1 MFDKNLRILIEQ
13 ITELAVQ
20 RCGQEFEDYM
30 QGLMAERERLL
41 NNVWARTPAEEL
53 DSSDTDR
60 VLREIDF
67 DMITLHAARYLKV
80 SDYADFLYD
89 VAELS
94 LRFGQLEKAQSLL
107 QLLIRKYAAAGGRKL
122 TAKSHHL
129 LGRAVFYKSE
139 FQQATKAYEASLE
152 IYLDLQDREG
162 ICTMQNAL
170 GIVLVSTGQV
180 SKGVELFDSALE
192 IAEANTYSDLIIK
205 IQINLGNSHII
216 RGDWELARTAF
227 EMALEVLGE
236 KPNDDLRARIF
247 HNISI
252 VHTGQKEYS
261 EAHNYLEKSLD
272 YSEKTHNLYL
282 KSLSYLE
289 ESGIK
294 CEQGDLNS
302 ATALATT
309 AFHTFAE
316 MGDRVSMADAY
327 KTFGIINRQR
337 ANYESALSFFENS
350 KKINED
356 YNNYLNLGQTL
367 LEMALLYQK
376 LNDKTKAKELV
387 NDAIECFK
395 QIESDTRV
403 SLALQTIELKH

>member
-1 MFDKNLRILIEQ
+1 MFNKNLRILIEQ
-13 ITELAVQ
+13 ISELAVQ
-20 RCGQEFEDYM
+20 RCGQEFAEYM
-30 QGLMAERERLL
+30 HGLMAERERLL
-41 NNVWARTPAEEL
+41 NDVWARPSATPL
-53 DSSDTDR
+53 DSSETDQ

-67 DMITLHAARYLKV
+67 DMITLHAARYMETE
-80 SDYADFLYD
+80 DYADFIYD

-107 QLLIRKYAAAGGRKL
+107 QLLIRKYVATKGQKL
-122 TAKSHHL
+122 AAKSNHL
-129 LGRAVFYKSE
+129 LGRAAFYKSE
-139 FQQATKAYEASLE
+139 FQQAANAYETSLE
-152 IYLDLQDREG
+152 IYQDINDSEG

-180 SKGVELFDSALE
+180 ARGIKLFTAALKL
-192 IAEANTYSDLIIK
+192 AQANTYTDLLIK

-216 RGDWELARTAF
+216 HGDWELARNAF
-227 EMALEVLGE
+227 ETALDVLGE
-236 KPNDDLRARIF
+236 SPNDELRARIF

-252 VHTGQKEYS
+252 IHTGQKEFD
-261 EAHNYLEKSLD
+261 EAHDFIEKSLD
-272 YSEKTHNLYL
+272 YSDKTKNLYL

-289 ESGIK
+289 ESGIR
-294 CEQGDLNS
+294 CEQGDLDS

-337 ANYESALSFFENS
+337 ANYEAALSFFENS
-350 KKINED
+350 RKINED

-376 LNDKTKAKELV
+376 LNDKV
-387 NDAIECFK
+387 NARKFVGDAIECFK
-395 QIESDTRV
+395 HIESDTRV
-403 SLALQTIELKH
+403 SLALQSIDSKI

>member
-41 NNVWARTPAEEL
+41 NNVWARTPAEGL

-80 SDYADFLYD
+80 SEYADFLHD

-107 QLLIRKYAAAGGRKL
+107 QLLIRKYAAAGGQKL
-122 TAKSHHL
+122 VAKSHHL
-129 LGRAVFYKSE
+129 LGRAAFYKSE
-139 FQQATKAYEASLE
+139 FQQTAKAYEASLE
-152 IYLDLQDREG
+152 IYQDLQDSEG
-162 ICTMQNAL
+162 ICTMRNAL

-180 SKGVELFDSALE
+180 SKGVKLFNSALK

-216 RGDWELARTAF
+216 RGDWELARRAF

-261 EAHNYLEKSLD
+261 EAH
-272 YSEKTHNLYL
+272 
-282 KSLSYLE
+282 
-289 ESGIK
+289 
-294 CEQGDLNS
+294 
-302 ATALATT
+302 
-309 AFHTFAE
+309 
-316 MGDRVSMADAY
+316 
-327 KTFGIINRQR
+327 
-337 ANYESALSFFENS
+337 
-350 KKINED
+350 
-356 YNNYLNLGQTL
+356 
-367 LEMALLYQK
+367 
-376 LNDKTKAKELV
+376 
-387 NDAIECFK
+387 
-395 QIESDTRV
+395 
-403 SLALQTIELKH
+403 

>member
-20 RCGQEFEDYM
+20 RCGQEYKDYM
-30 QGLMAERERLL
+30 QGLKADRERLL
-41 NNVWARTPAEEL
+41 NNVWTRTSTEGL
-53 DSSDTDR
+53 DSSETEQ
-60 VLREIDF
+60 VHREIDF
-67 DMITLHAARYLKV
+67 DMITLHAARYLEI
-80 SDYADFLYD
+80 SDYADFIYN

-94 LRFGQLEKAQSLL
+94 LRFGQLEKTQSLL
-107 QLLIRKYAAAGGRKL
+107 QLLIRKYGAAGGPKL
-122 TAKSHHL
+122 VAKSHHL
-129 LGRAVFYKSE
+129 LGRAAFYKSE
-139 FQQATKAYEASLE
+139 FQLTTKSYEASLE
-152 IYLDLQDREG
+152 IYQDLEDSEG
-162 ICTMQNAL
+162 ICTVQNAL

-180 SKGVELFDSALE
+180 SQGVKLFNAALK
-192 IAEANTYSDLIIK
+192 IADANTYSDLIIK

-236 KPNDDLRARIF
+236 SPNDDLRARIF

-261 EAHNYLEKSLD
+261 KAHNYLEKSLD
-272 YSEKTHNLYL
+272 YSEKTRNLYL

-316 MGDRVSMADAY
+316 MGDRVSMADVY

-337 ANYESALSFFENS
+337 DNYETALSFFENS

-367 LEMALLYQK
+367 QEMALLYQK

-395 QIESDTRV
+395 HIESDVRV
-403 SLALQTIELKH
+403 SLALQTIDQ

>member
-13 ITELAVQ
+13 ITELAIQ

-41 NNVWARTPAEEL
+41 NNVWARTPAEGL

-107 QLLIRKYAAAGGRKL
+107 QLLIRKYAAAGERKL

-129 LGRAVFYKSE
+129 LGRAAFYKSE
-139 FQQATKAYEASLE
+139 FQQATKAYETSLE
-152 IYLDLQDREG
+152 IYLDLEDSEG
-162 ICTMQNAL
+162 ICTMRNAL
-170 GIVLVSTGQV
+170 GIVLVSTGEV

-205 IQINLGNSHII
+205 IQINRGNSHII
-216 RGDWELARTAF
+216 HGDWKLARTAF
-227 EMALEVLGE
+227 EKALEVLGE

-252 VHTGQKEYS
+252 IHSGLKEYS
-261 EAHNYLEKSLD
+261 EAQACLEKSLN
-272 YSEKTHNLYL
+272 YSDKTHNLYL

-376 LNDKTKAKELV
+376 LNDPARAKELV

-395 QIESDTRV
+395 QIESDARI
-403 SLALQTIELKH
+403 SLATQAIENNT

>member
-1 MFDKNLRILIEQ
+1 MFDKNLRILIEKV
-13 ITELAVQ
+13 TELAVQ
-20 RCGQEFEDYM
+20 HCGQEFADYM
-30 QGLMAERERLL
+30 QGLVAERERLL
-41 NNVWARTPAEEL
+41 NNVWSRTPAESL
-53 DSSDTDR
+53 DSSDTDL

-67 DMITLHAARYLKV
+67 DMITLHAARYQEV
-80 SDYADFLYD
+80 VDYADFIYD

-107 QLLIRKYAAAGGRKL
+107 QLLIRKYADAGGSKL
-122 TAKSHHL
+122 VAKSHHL
-129 LGRAVFYKSE
+129 LGRVAFYKSE
-139 FQQATKAYEASLE
+139 FQLTTKAYETSLKLYNE
-152 IYLDLQDREG
+152 LEDQQG
-162 ICTMQNAL
+162 ICTVQNAL

-180 SKGVELFDSALE
+180 SQGVKLFNTALK
-192 IAEANTYSDLIIK
+192 IADANTYSDLIIK

-216 RGDWELARTAF
+216 RGDWELARAAF
-227 EMALEVLGE
+227 GKALEVLGE
-236 KPNDDLRARIF
+236 SPNDDLRARIF

-252 VHTGQKEYS
+252 VHTGQKDYS
-261 EAHNYLEKSLD
+261 EAHNYLEKSLV

-294 CEQGDLNS
+294 CDQGDLNS

-316 MGDRVSMADAY
+316 MGDRVSMADVY
-327 KTFGIINRQR
+327 KIFGVINRQR
-337 ANYESALSFFENS
+337 ANYEAALSFFENS

-356 YNNYLNLGQTL
+356 YDNYLNLGQTL

-387 NDAIECFK
+387 NNAIECFRH
-395 QIESDTRV
+395 IESDVRV
-403 SLALQTIELKH
+403 SLALQTIDLNH